1 MLKKIKSIGILNL
14 LIAFVSIAFL
24 FWGVGVYI
32 TTYGDYVSSF
42 NDESGILGNIV
53 YVNDARSDYDY
64 YMGLNYTYSA
74 DGKLPTSI
82 NKNIY
87 NDSNLV
93 EVATTYSGVSLNG
106 LLHGY
111 VSLAERQ
118 DTYIYYKVY
127 NNNKNKY

>member
-64 YMGLNYTYSA
+64 YMGLNYTYSD
-74 DGKLPTSI
+74 DGKLPTSV

-87 NDSNLV
+87 NDGIGNV
-93 EVATTYSGVSLNG
+93 EDTEKLSMHPVFWKTDYSPVINDVCQIDKLFQIFPF
-106 LLHGY
+106 
-111 VSLAERQ
+111 V
-118 DTYIYYKVY
+118 
-127 NNNKNKY
+127 